1 MHDYDSEFV
10 FDYENSCHDFIDE
23 STSYEY
29 ENTYDL
35 NEDYNSNHI
44 ILLIYLF
51 LHPIF
56 LMFLLLLYV

>member
-23 STSYEY
+23 KTSYEY

-35 NEDYNSNHI
+35 NEDYNRDSQDYQQLAYIH
-44 ILLIYLF
+44 YA
-51 LHPIF
+51 
-56 LMFLLLLYV
+56 

>member
-23 STSYEY
+23 RTSYEY

-35 NEDYNSNHI
+35 NEDYNRDSQDYQQLAYIH
-44 ILLIYLF
+44 YAESC
-51 LHPIF
+51 
-56 LMFLLLLYV
+56 